1 MWLLS
6 WIIFLKLEISSFCI
20 LPSPYCTELTKF
32 TCLRTGYHHVFPFKE
47 ENRVTPTYNW
57 QQCAWL
63 SFFRLITSL
72 AQFLYIIIIWL
83 KIASSAFLEHPI
95 WKFTRILYSWIF
107 FFVYWEWELQHI
119 AIMLHFTLFN
129 LMYRIVISIVSAG
142 GIGIPWTKIWFV
154 IKVPDRKS
162 VV

>member
-1 MWLLS
+1 MRNVWLLS

-107 FFVYWEWELQHI
+107 FFCILRMGVATHCYYVALYIIQ
-119 AIMLHFTLFN
+119 FN
-129 LMYRIVISIVSAG
+129 V
-142 GIGIPWTKIWFV
+142 
-154 IKVPDRKS
+154 
-162 VV
+162 